1 MEIEYGNWDQDNV
14 YEISFTFDDIC
25 IVRIKAEN
33 IRDCRKKFMKMMGRE
48 FDNTINQ
55 KLKNSLKVC

>member
-1 MEIEYGNWDQDNV
+1 MNIEYGNWDQDNV
-14 YEISFTFDDIC
+14 YEISITSDDIC
-25 IVRIKAEN
+25 IVRIKAES